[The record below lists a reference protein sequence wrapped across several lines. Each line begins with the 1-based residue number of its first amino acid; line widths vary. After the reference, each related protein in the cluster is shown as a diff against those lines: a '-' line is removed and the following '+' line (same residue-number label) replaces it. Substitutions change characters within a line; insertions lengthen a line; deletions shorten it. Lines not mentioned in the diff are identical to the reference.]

1 GHLITA
7 SGAAGLLKVLEAMKR
22 RILPPTR
29 GIDDPLP
36 ALASSPFRLLDEA
49 EAWPSDGPRIA
60 AVSSFGF
67 GGTNAHLIVEEY
79 VGASSTAVGSVVG
92 GSNRIEHTGTEADEP
107 CGKDAEVAIV
117 GIGTVLGDL
126 DG

>member
-1 GHLITA
+1 MQALFGARDELPIGSLKSNTGHLITA

-79 VGASSTAVGSVVG
+79 V
-92 GSNRIEHTGTEADEP
+92 
-107 CGKDAEVAIV
+107 
-117 GIGTVLGDL
+117 
-126 DG
+126 